1 MIKFELN
8 LTADGVERMLSES
21 SIFRQ
26 IVARK
31 LSNGH
36 NDNVSYDV
44 SSEDNNELTT
54 EVVYDSGDIKKTDS
68 YDREGLLTDA
78 LTEYLYE
85 FNNLETKYLLNLVE
99 FVITYAEINN
109 LDNFKAIKLL
119 SSSSI
124 VVLTS

>member
-99 FVITYAEINN
+99 
-109 LDNFKAIKLL
+109 
-119 SSSSI
+119 SSLRSQF
-124 VVLTS
+124 